1 MRPVLLA
8 LCLVVAAPALAQTP
22 PPETFTFEGLPGKTP
37 IPFVNN
43 AQVPN
48 SARIKEVRLASGGRV
63 TFRTDG
69 GADCAALVTVQGTTA
84 IVGVGKKGK
93 IESRRL
99 LQIRLRKA
107 KGARFDAFTPVNAG
121 VRIDDKGTT
130 DKADDEVFYDG
141 PGIAAFR
148 LWDADKTLFPITGN
162 LLGVTR
168 LPTTPFVPDPFDLTT
183 TRLDFTRIEIAT
195 ADSTPDEDN
204 DGDPLVVRH
213 MVYDDLVVSRGH

>member
-1 MRPVLLA
+1 MRPVLLV
-8 LCLVVAAPALAQTP
+8 LCLLAAAPALAQTP
-22 PPETFTFEGLPGKTP
+22 LPETFTFEGVGTP
-37 IPFVNN
+37 IPFENS
-43 AQVPN
+43 AQVPKA
-48 SARIKEVRLASGGRV
+48 ARIKQVQLAGGGRI
-63 TFRTDG
+63 TFRTQG
-69 GADCAALVTVQGTTA
+69 GADYAALVTVQGTTA

-99 LQIRLRKA
+99 LDIRLRKA

-141 PGIAAFR
+141 PGLAAFR
-148 LWDADKTLFPITGN
+148 LYDADKSIFPITGN
-162 LLGVTR
+162 LLGVSR
-168 LPTTPFVPDPFDLTT
+168 LPTTPFVPDSFDLTT

-213 MVYDDLVVSRGH
+213 MVYDDLVVSFGH